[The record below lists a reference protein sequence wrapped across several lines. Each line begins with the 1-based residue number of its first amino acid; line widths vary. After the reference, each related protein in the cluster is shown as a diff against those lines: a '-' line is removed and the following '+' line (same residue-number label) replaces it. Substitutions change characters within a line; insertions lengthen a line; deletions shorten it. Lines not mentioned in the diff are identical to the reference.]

1 MNDQVKAEDI
11 QKEKAT
17 IKEHYEDSY
26 WLKKYGVS
34 TDELKHTGNTQG
46 IRARIIQASFDG
58 KALA

>member
-1 MNDQVKAEDI
+1 MNDQVHPENI

-34 TDELKHTGNTQG
+34 SDELKQTGNTQG
-46 IRARIIQASFDG
+46 IRARIIQASFND